1 MRVLCL
7 ACCAPKYLKVAE
19 RLDGDPN
26 MHDVCTF
33 WCYIV
38 FPTLASRRLDPNGI
52 VLPKGVWKL
61 KSLHTLGV
69 VNIAG
74 GGKAILRD
82 IRRLTQ
88 LRKLAVRGI
97 SKKNCQEFCSTLA
110 DLGRLESLPVEETW
124 SRNLRDLLD
133 DVSTPPSNLQSIKL
147 HGRLGKLPEWI
158 GALQNL
164 VKLKLEQTELSEADD
179 TLQVLGKL
187 PNLAILLL
195 DKSFVEKVHRL
206 TFRQKASFLSLMVL
220 ELFFVCGFSASS
232 LESVE
237 YEEGA
242 TPKLELLRFCGR
254 YDSPDSLFS
263 GLAALPKLKAFE
275 LTYGGIWLPWAWSL

>member
-33 WCYIV
+33 WCYVV

-110 DLGRLESLPVEETW
+110 DLGRLESLSVEEMW
-124 SRNLRDLLD
+124 SRNQRDLLD

-147 HGRLGKLPEWI
+147 HGR
-158 GALQNL
+158 
-164 VKLKLEQTELSEADD
+164 LSEADD